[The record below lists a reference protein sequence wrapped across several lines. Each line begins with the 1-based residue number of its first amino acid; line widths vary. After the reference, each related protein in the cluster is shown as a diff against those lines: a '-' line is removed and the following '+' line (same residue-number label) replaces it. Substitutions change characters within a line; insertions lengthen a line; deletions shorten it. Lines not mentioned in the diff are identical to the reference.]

1 MIKNSIKT
9 KTILGVA
16 AIEAVLLITLIVMML
31 GFIRDTNFN
40 EMDKRANA
48 TSKLFAV
55 TVKDAV
61 LAYDLAS
68 LNAFVEEVMK
78 SDDILYARV
87 LDQQGRILTQ
97 SDTISPGET
106 DLKASEIDDGI
117 FDAKAVI
124 EVEGEHYGT
133 VEVGFSIHPI
143 LNTIEEAKRWS
154 YAIAALEMLLV
165 AIFSF
170 VLGRYLINKL
180 SQLRDAA
187 ETISRGELKTQ
198 IEVKGNDE
206 IDIVA
211 TAFNR
216 MSSTL
221 KATREHEK
229 TLAQQLRT
237 LNEELENKVE
247 QRTLAL
253 SEKNHLLE
261 LANHEIK
268 DAQAKLIASEKQASL
283 GILAS
288 GIAHEVNNPLSI
300 VRSNIDT
307 LRDYIEQCVGM
318 IEQFK
323 SESLTPETLNN
334 ALEKADFDYLS
345 SDYPSLIDESEAA
358 ILRVTLIISQLR
370 NLELNQKESKLEL
383 VNLKALVQQSIHQ
396 ALDSVPNRSS
406 SNAQILIQ
414 LPDSLFVKVRSRLA
428 IEAITGVVINALQAV
443 PSEKNA
449 LINIQCESEGSELRL
464 TIEDNGTGIE
474 TKDISNIFD
483 PFFTTRE
490 IGAGTG
496 LGLFKVQTLM
506 KSMDGEIELVR
517 AKPSAQ
523 FQFTFRLD

>member
-1 MIKNSIKT
+1 MIRNSIKT

-40 EMDKRANA
+40 EMNKRANA
-48 TSKLFAV
+48 TANLFAI

-61 LAYDLAS
+61 LSYDLAS
-68 LNAFVEEVMK
+68 LNAFVDEVMK

-87 LDQQGRILTQ
+87 LDRQGRTLTQ
-97 SDTISPGET
+97 SDTISPGELDT
-106 DLKASEIDDGI
+106 QASEVDDGI
-117 FDAKAVI
+117 FDAKAPIKVD
-124 EVEGEHYGT
+124 GEQYGM

-143 LNTIEEAKRWS
+143 LNTIDEAKRWS
-154 YAIAALEMLLV
+154 YAIAILEMALV

-170 VLGRYLINKL
+170 LLGRYLINKL
-180 SQLRDAA
+180 SLLRDAA
-187 ETISRGELKTQ
+187 ETISRGELKAQ
-198 IEVKGNDE
+198 IQVKGDDE

-221 KATREHEK
+221 KATRDQEK
-229 TLAQQLRT
+229 ALEQQLRT

-261 LANHEIK
+261 VANHEIK
-268 DAQAKLIASEKQASL
+268 AAQAKLINAEKQASL
-283 GILAS
+283 GVLAS

-307 LRDYIEQCVGM
+307 LRDYIEQCVSA
-318 IEQFK
+318 IAQFK
-323 SESLTPETLNN
+323 KESTQPELLDSI
-334 ALEKADFDYLS
+334 LEQADFDYLA
-345 SDYPSLIDESEAA
+345 SDYQSLIDESEAA

-370 NLELNQKESKLEL
+370 NLELQREVSELEL
-383 VNLKALVQQSIHQ
+383 VNVKEVVSQ
-396 ALDSVPNRSS
+396 AVNQAFEQFPDRTE
-406 SNAQILIQ
+406 SNCQLLIQ
-414 LPDSLFVKVRSRLA
+414 LPDSLFIRAKSRLA
-428 IEAITGVVINALQAV
+428 IDAISGVVTNALQAV
-443 PSEKNA
+443 PPEKEA
-449 LINIQCESEGSELRL
+449 LISINCEKQGSELKL
-464 TIEDNGTGIE
+464 TVEDNGVGIE
-474 TKDISNIFD
+474 TKDINNIFD

-490 IGAGTG
+490 VGAGTG

-506 KSMDGEIELVR
+506 KSMDGDIELVR
-517 AKPSAQ
+517 AKPSAL
-523 FQFTFRLD
+523 FKLTFRID